1 MMARFF
7 RLTPLLA
14 LQALL
19 LFALV
24 LAMACGGGESPTSEP
39 TGDQPVQAATEA
51 PAVTDIPDD
60 PTPTDS
66 PEEPVPTDTPEEPVL
81 TDIPDEP
88 APAAQLPIEPILA
101 TTVLGVGEQRVA
113 FLLTT
118 SEGLVKAPEA
128 QVASVYLGD
137 GVAAGEEKQAPF
149 HLWPF
154 GVRGSYSTQLNFSL
168 PGPWRLDISVDG
180 PDGPAGTRIE
190 LNVAEET
197 GVPEV
202 GDIPP
207 FSANKTVYTVDDLA
221 DLSTDFTP
229 DLDLYQLTIPEAIIS
244 GKPTVIVFA
253 TPAFCTSPTCGPQ
266 VDTVS
271 ELKDLYRDEANF
283 IHVEL
288 YDNPQEIQG
297 DLDKA
302 ELTNLAHTWGFA
314 SIPHWFNESWT
325 FLTAGRQKG
334 VVLGGD
340 GRIAQR
346 FEAFATLEELEEAL
360 LTALAAA

>member
-1 MMARFF
+1 MIARFS
-7 RLTPLLA
+7 RLAPRLA
-14 LQALL
+14 LQVLL

-24 LAMACGGGESPTSEP
+24 LAMACGSGEPPTSEP
-39 TGDQPVQAATEA
+39 TGDPPAQAATEEPAVTDAPKDPAPTDSQKGRAPTDFPEDPVLTATPGA
-51 PAVTDIPDD
+51 PAVTDV
-60 PTPTDS
+60 
-66 PEEPVPTDTPEEPVL
+66 PED
-81 TDIPDEP
+81 P

-128 QVASVYLGD
+128 RVTSVYLGD
-137 GVAAGEEKQAPF
+137 GDAVGEEKLAAF

-154 GVRGSYSTQLNFSL
+154 GVRGSYSAQLNFGL

-180 PDGPAGTRIE
+180 PDGPAGAQIA

-207 FSANKTVYTVDDLA
+207 FGANKTVYTVDDLA

-271 ELKDLYRDEANF
+271 ELKDLYWDEANF

-302 ELTNLAHTWGFA
+302 ELNNLAHTWGFT

-325 FLTAGRQKG
+325 F
-334 VVLGGD
+334 VLGGD

-346 FEAFATLEELEEAL
+346 FEAFATLKELEEAL
-360 LTALAAA
+360 LAALEAA

>member
-1 MMARFF
+1 MMALFS
-7 RLTPLLA
+7 RLTPRLA
-14 LQALL
+14 LQVLL

-24 LAMACGGGESPTSEP
+24 LAMACGSGESPTSEP
-39 TGDQPVQAATEA
+39 TGEPPVQAATEK
-51 PAVTDIPDD
+51 PAVTDVPEDPAPTYSPEG
-60 PTPTDS
+60 PTPA
-66 PEEPVPTDTPEEPVL
+66 DTPEDAVL
-81 TDIPDEP
+81 TEVPEEA

-137 GVAAGEEKQAPF
+137 GDAAGEEKQALF

-168 PGPWRLDISVDG
+168 PGPWLLDIAVDG

-244 GKPTVIVFA
+244 GKPAVVVFA

-302 ELTNLAHTWGFA
+302 ELSSLADAWGFT

-325 FLTAGRQKG
+325 F
-334 VVLGGD
+334 VLGRD

-346 FEAFATLEELEEAL
+346 FEAFATLGELEEAL
-360 LTALAAA
+360 LAALTAA

>member
-1 MMARFF
+1 MMARFS
-7 RLTPLLA
+7 RLTPRLA
-14 LQALL
+14 LQVLL

-24 LAMACGGGESPTSEP
+24 LAMACGSGESPTSEP
-39 TGDQPVQAATEA
+39 TGDPPVQAATEE
-51 PAVTDIPDD
+51 PAVTDVPED
-60 PTPTDS
+60 PAPTDS
-66 PEEPVPTDTPEEPVL
+66 PEGPTPADTPEDAVL
-81 TDIPDEP
+81 TEVPEET

-128 QVASVYLGD
+128 RVTSVYLGD
-137 GVAAGEEKQAPF
+137 GDAAGEEKQSLF

-180 PDGPAGTRIE
+180 PDGPAGTQIE

-207 FSANKTVYTVDDLA
+207 FSANKTVFTVDDLA

-302 ELTNLAHTWGFA
+302 ELNNLAHTWGFT

-325 FLTAGRQKG
+325 F
-334 VVLGGD
+334 VLGGD

-346 FEAFATLEELEEAL
+346 FEAFATLKELEEAL

>member
-1 MMARFF
+1 MMARFS
-7 RLTPLLA
+7 RLTPRLA
-14 LQALL
+14 LQVLL

-24 LAMACGGGESPTSEP
+24 LAMACGSGESPTSEP
-39 TGDQPVQAATEA
+39 TGDPPVQAATEE
-51 PAVTDIPDD
+51 PAVTDVPEAQA
-60 PTPTDS
+60 PTDS
-66 PEEPVPTDTPEEPVL
+66 PEGPTPADTPEDAVL
-81 TDIPDEP
+81 TEVPEEA

-128 QVASVYLGD
+128 AVTSVFLGEGD
-137 GVAAGEEKQAPF
+137 AAEEERQAVF

-180 PDGPAGTRIE
+180 PDGPAGAQIE

-221 DLSTDFTP
+221 GLSTDFTP
-229 DLDLYQLTIPEAIIS
+229 DLDLYQLTIPEAVIS

-271 ELKDLYRDEANF
+271 ELKDLYLDEANF

-302 ELTNLAHTWGFA
+302 ELNNLADAWGFT

-325 FLTAGRQKG
+325 F
-334 VVLGGD
+334 VLGRD

-346 FEAFATLEELEEAL
+346 FEAFATLGELEEAL
-360 LTALAAA
+360 LAALTAA

>member
-1 MMARFF
+1 MIARFF
-7 RLTPLLA
+7 RLTPPLA
-14 LQALL
+14 LHVSL

-24 LAMACGGGESPTSEP
+24 FAMACGSGDPPTSEP
-39 TGDQPVQAATEA
+39 TGEQIVQVVTEDPGTTDVPEDPVL
-51 PAVTDIPDD
+51 TDIPEG

-66 PEEPVPTDTPEEPVL
+66 PEEPAPTDAPKDVAPTDAPE
-81 TDIPDEP
+81 DP

-128 QVASVYLGD
+128 AVTSVFLGEGD
-137 GVAAGEEKQAPF
+137 AAGEEKQAVF

-154 GVRGSYSTQLNFSL
+154 GVRGSYSTHLNFSL
-168 PGPWRLDISVDG
+168 PGPWRLDISIDG
-180 PDGPAGTRIE
+180 PDGPAGAQIE
-190 LNVAEET
+190 LKVAEET

-229 DLDLYQLTIPEAIIS
+229 DLDLYQLTIPEAVIS

-271 ELKDLYRDEANF
+271 ELKDLYLDEANF

-302 ELTNLAHTWGFA
+302 ELNKLADAWGFT

-325 FLTAGRQKG
+325 F
-334 VVLGGD
+334 VLGQD
-340 GRIAQR
+340 GRIAHR
-346 FEAFATLEELEEAL
+346 FEAFATLVELEEAL
-360 LTALAAA
+360 LAALEAA